1 MVGVRWMDLLGSPYK
16 LHGTGEDGYDCS
28 SLAEVIVR
36 RTGQDVPPTSPF
48 RIPDS
53 QGTAGEVE
61 AYFDAMDKAYT
72 KVGVKIHMA
81 KYAGD
86 LVLCSDEHGVPRGL
100 FVLVEPNRGTFLTAH
115 PTAGVVSMRR
125 FAIKNIVGIYR
136 ARDAT

>member
-36 RTGQDVPPTSPF
+36 RTGRDVPPTSPY

-61 AYFDAMDKAYT
+61 AYLCAMDKAY
-72 KVGVKIHMA
+72 KKIGVQIQMA
-81 KYAGD
+81 KEVGD
-86 LVLCSDEHGVPRGL
+86 LVLCADERGVPRGL

-115 PTAGVVSMRR
+115 PTAGVVSVRR
-125 FAIKNIVGIYR
+125 FAVKNIVGIYR
-136 ARDAT
+136 AEEAT